1 MAQLRP
7 EVTRVAKAKGF
18 TEWTEIQEKAIP
30 LILAGKNVLAIAPT
44 GFGKSEVSFL
54 PILSKILDLHEEETK
69 RAADASEGLPQK
81 QGIKALYITPL
92 RALNRDMLS
101 RLESWC
107 ALLGISITVR
117 HGDTTQTER
126 RKQRDK
132 PAEIFVTTPETLQS
146 MLVAPILSESL
157 VNVRFVVV
165 DEVHELADS
174 KRGIQLS
181 LGLERLRE
189 KTKPNAFQVIGLS
202 ATVGNE
208 EEVARF
214 LAADAVVVKSGL
226 ERKID
231 AAVECPR
238 TPKTSEF
245 EGIGLAPENKAK
257 LERIKQLIE
266 SHNRTLLFVNTRY
279 VAESLSAMLFE
290 SLAMKDVIAVHHS
303 SLSKETRIET
313 ENEFKKLGSKLRAI
327 VCTSSLELGI
337 DVGQIDLCIQF
348 VSPRQATR
356 FLQRTGRSG
365 HRKHLTPKG
374 VVIAEDALDCF
385 EAAVVVERARRGLLE
400 PLEIRKNALDVAAHQ
415 LAGLTLDSLKGEITL
430 QKAHE
435 IVRRAAP
442 FQTIEIGELAKA
454 ATQLHDARCIWFN
467 GETLRATP
475 KTRLYYYENV
485 STIRDTKKFFIKDA
499 TTRKTVGTLDE
510 EFVAEY
516 LGDGAT
522 FIARGRAWK
531 VLSVAEQE
539 VVVEPTRDLS
549 AAVPEWVGEEIPIA
563 RGVTE
568 DVAALLERAVEKKI
582 APSELKEKFACS
594 EDAIDRMK
602 DFALRQSDFF
612 TPRPNEIVFESN
624 RELVCMHCFLG
635 TKANETLG
643 RALAALLSAA
653 IGAGVRVKTSA
664 YGCMFECGKPVAAK
678 KAAQYLRELSGRH
691 LAAVLRNAA
700 PNTSLF
706 RTRFLGVAKA
716 FGVVS
721 KKSELRGIGVRRLAE
736 ALKDSPVY
744 DEALAEMFFDKLSFE
759 DAAAA
764 FDYGIKTIED
774 KGTWSPLAKQHFD
787 FGAFGELM
795 APAEPTS
802 QVVQAFKETLLE
814 KRPRL
819 YCTFCGKTFGK
830 TVKEAEKALLCPYCG
845 SNRLT
850 LEEYQEVIEKKKKG
864 RELDFEERR
873 KYREGHAALGV
884 VSAYG
889 RRGLLALET
898 FGVGPATARRV
909 LGRLHSTEDELVADL
924 LEEQKRFLRTK
935 GYWKV

>member
-7 EVTRVAKAKGF
+7 EVVRVAKAKGF

-30 LILAGKNVLAIAPT
+30 LVLAGKNVLAIAPT

-54 PILSKILDLHEEETK
+54 PILSKILDAQETEAK
-69 RAADASEGLPQK
+69 IEGAPHK

-92 RALNRDMLS
+92 RALNRDMLL

-126 RKQRDK
+126 KRQRDK

-146 MLVAPILSESL
+146 MLVAPILSDAL
-157 VNVRFVVV
+157 RNVRFVVV

-174 KRGIQLS
+174 KRGLQLS
-181 LGLERLRE
+181 IGLERLRE

-208 EEVARF
+208 EDVARF
-214 LAADAVVVKSGL
+214 LAADAAIAKSGM

-238 TPKTSEF
+238 TPRTAEF

-257 LERIKQLIE
+257 LERIKALIE
-266 SHNRTLLFVNTRY
+266 SHNRSLLFVNTRY

-290 SLAMKDVIAVHHS
+290 SPAMKDVVAVHHS
-303 SLSKETRIET
+303 SLSKETRVET
-313 ENEFKKLGSKLRAI
+313 ENEFKKFGSKLRAI

-374 VVIAEDALDCF
+374 VVIAENALDCF
-385 EAAVVVERARRGLLE
+385 EAAVIVERARRGLLE
-400 PLEIRKNALDVAAHQ
+400 PLEIRRNALDVAAHQ
-415 LAGLTLDSLKGEITL
+415 LAGLALDAPNGEIAL
-430 QKAHE
+430 QRCHE
-435 IVRRAAP
+435 IIKRAAP
-442 FQTIEIGELAKA
+442 FAEIEIGELAKCA
-454 ATQLHDARCIWFN
+454 AQLHDARCTWFD
-467 GETLRATP
+467 GTTLRATP

-516 LGDGAT
+516 LGEGAT

-531 VLSVAEQE
+531 VLSVTEKE
-539 VVVEPTRDLS
+539 VVVEPTRDLG
-549 AAVPEWVGEEIPIA
+549 AAVPEWVGEEIPISRDA
-563 RGVTE
+563 AE
-568 DVAALLERAVEKKI
+568 SAAALLEKTCEKKI
-582 APSELKEKFACS
+582 APAEIKERFSCGD
-594 EDAIDRMK
+594 DAIERMRE
-602 DFALRQSDFF
+602 FALRQSDFF
-612 TPRPNEIVFESN
+612 VPRAGEIVFESN

-643 RALAALLSAA
+643 RALAALLTAA
-653 IGAGVRVKTSA
+653 LGAGVRVKTSA
-664 YGCMFECGKPVAAK
+664 YGCMFECGKAVGAK
-678 KAAQYLRELSGRH
+678 RAAQYLRELSGRH

-716 FGVVS
+716 FGAVS
-721 KKSELRGIGVRRLAE
+721 KKSELRGIGVRRLSE
-736 ALKDSPVY
+736 ALRDSPVF
-744 DEALAEMFFDKLSFE
+744 EETLAEVFFDKLSFD
-759 DAAAA
+759 DASKA
-764 FDYGIKTIED
+764 FDFQIKTIED
-774 KGTWSPLAKQHFD
+774 RGKWSPLAQEFFD
-787 FGAFGELM
+787 FGAFGELL

-802 QVVQAFKETLLE
+802 QVVQAFKETLME

-819 YCTFCGKTFGK
+819 YCTFCGKSFGK
-830 TVKEAEKALLCPYCG
+830 TVKDAEQALLCPYCG

-850 LEEYQEVIEKKKKG
+850 LETYQEVVEKKKRG

-873 KYREGHAALGV
+873 KHKEAHAALSV
-884 VSAYG
+884 ISSYG

-909 LGRLHSTEDELVADL
+909 LARLQNNEDELVADL